1 MGIIKNNVYAFFL
14 FVRIISFFLCLRRG
28 FLLRLGGERES
39 YFRRRILWRDFSF
52 FKFDGERRDFL
63 KLTIFHDH
71 SRRDSNYLSQKIYI
85 YICMYNREE

>member
-1 MGIIKNNVYAFFL
+1 MSSPRIPFKIGRRARELLSSEN
-14 FVRIISFFLCLRRG
+14 FVEG
-28 FLLRLGGERES
+28 
-39 YFRRRILWRDFSF
+39 FSF

-63 KLTIFHDH
+63 KLTIFHDR